1 VYIER
6 ERIRERAP
14 APSPPTREEYET
26 FRYVPGVGS
35 RELRSESAGY
45 EDEGRRE
52 TKRVVERER
61 VRAVDEGGRRRDYD
75 RRY

>member
-14 APSPPTREEYET
+14 PPPSPPMEEYET
-26 FRYVPGVGS
+26 FRYVPGVGQ
-35 RELRSESAGY
+35 RRRESAGY
-45 EDEGRRE
+45 DEEARVS

-61 VRAVDEGGRRRDYD
+61 VRPVDAEGRIRDYNG
-75 RRY
+75 RY